1 MSWQRCIELS
11 LKAKHAHVNSM
22 SHTDFISNHSLYPS
36 RRRKIRAKSR
46 NTILFWIAT
55 LVAFTSAT
63 VRPLSAQTTISFPQG
78 KSAAAWSGFVKQDM
92 VFRVYGKQG
101 QRIYIEGGD
110 MYSYAVT
117 SPTGRVLNCDL
128 VPYDKEVCE
137 LQRSRILPETGVY
150 TVHVLYRMGGYPSG
164 REVSTL
170 ITVRYE

>member
-1 MSWQRCIELS
+1 LVYPEKQQPLDPIASRTASSSRPPMHSIQITTMSYLS
-11 LKAKHAHVNSM
+11 
-22 SHTDFISNHSLYPS
+22 
-36 RRRKIRAKSR
+36 RKTVPHIA
-46 NTILFWIAT
+46 LLWIAT
-55 LVAFTSAT
+55 LVASAAAIIC
-63 VRPLSAQTTISFPQG
+63 PASAQTTITFPAG
-78 KSAAAWSGFVKQDM
+78 KTAAAWSGFVKKDQ

-110 MYSYAVT
+110 IYSHAVT
-117 SPTGRVLNCDL
+117 SPSGRVLNCDL

-170 ITVRYE
+170 ITVRDD